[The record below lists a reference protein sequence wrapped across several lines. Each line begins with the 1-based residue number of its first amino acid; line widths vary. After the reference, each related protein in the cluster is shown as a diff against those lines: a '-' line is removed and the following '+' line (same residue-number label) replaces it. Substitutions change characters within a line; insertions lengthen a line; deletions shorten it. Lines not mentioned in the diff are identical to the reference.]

1 MYRITILLFCLALL
15 SLTSASPVPVVR
27 KSLNPKMIKIRSPV
41 SNTDFSS
48 SDDWPT
54 NVVMIGGSQ
63 TYGMW
68 VPADGTTYDLGTI
81 ECLGVPAYAIGDCND
96 ITIDKI
102 GVVVGYGPC
111 KLTGNAGYSQVIEG
125 AAGEGYQTVG
135 PPQNILTAAC
145 GL

>member
-1 MYRITILLFCLALL
+1 MFSITLLCLWMALL
-15 SLTSASPVPVVR
+15 GIASAGPVVR
-27 KSLNPKMIKIRSPV
+27 KSLNPKMIKVRSPV
-41 SNTDFSS
+41 SNTAFSS

-54 NVVMIGGSQ
+54 NVVMVGGSQ

-68 VPADGTTYDLGTI
+68 IPTDGTTYDLGNV

-96 ITIDKI
+96 VTIDKI

-111 KLTGNAGYSQVIEG
+111 QFTGSSGYVQVIQG

-135 PPQNILTAAC
+135 PPQNIMTAAC